1 LRKLRKI
8 RRGGKKN
15 KNVYKKDNIEDESK
29 KKIKT
34 VTKVDEEGFITQKKM
49 IFSKDE
55 KGNEVQTEINILD
68 EFEIEETKTTN
79 KGILMNNMY
88 EMTKLEGSFEPIH
101 IEQSK
106 QKIRKGQATVNN
118 REIQKDQAL
127 KQNKQISHPPKQQ
140 TKKKPPPPI
149 IINNP
154 PKNNTPKNNN
164 PKKNN
169 NDKTNETNKNNDNQN
184 KDTNKNQKP
193 QVQNQPKKNN
203 NIEKKPQPK
212 PDNTKNVKKQ
222 NPKNTETKQKRPQYV
237 PTEVSKKN
245 LQKLQSLTKK
255 KAKNWYEHEYI
266 QPTVIV
272 IICLILI
279 LTIYSFIL
287 SQ

>member
-1 LRKLRKI
+1 
-8 RRGGKKN
+8 
-15 KNVYKKDNIEDESK
+15 
-29 KKIKT
+29 

-193 QVQNQPKKNN
+193 QVQNQPKK
-203 NIEKKPQPK
+203 K
-212 PDNTKNVKKQ
+212 
-222 NPKNTETKQKRPQYV
+222 
-237 PTEVSKKN
+237 
-245 LQKLQSLTKK
+245 
-255 KAKNWYEHEYI
+255 
-266 QPTVIV
+266 
-272 IICLILI
+272 
-279 LTIYSFIL
+279 
-287 SQ
+287 

>member
-34 VTKVDEEGFITQKKM
+34 VTKVDDEGFITQKKM

-164 PKKNN
+164 PKKIITIRQTKPTRIMIT
-169 NDKTNETNKNNDNQN
+169 KTKIPIRTRNLKF
-184 KDTNKNQKP
+184 KINQK
-193 QVQNQPKKNN
+193 K
-203 NIEKKPQPK
+203 I
-212 PDNTKNVKKQ
+212 
-222 NPKNTETKQKRPQYV
+222 
-237 PTEVSKKN
+237 
-245 LQKLQSLTKK
+245 
-255 KAKNWYEHEYI
+255 
-266 QPTVIV
+266 
-272 IICLILI
+272 
-279 LTIYSFIL
+279 TI
-287 SQ
+287 